1 MHMKK
6 ITYILTAL
14 LIAAIVG
21 LLIWGHGVRSAG
33 RSLIPAGIRRHIR
46 RRSVRRERRGFRKPA
61 AAPDVSESPSET
73 PPETSE
79 DAEEAYAQRVGKST
93 ASI

>member
-6 ITYILTAL
+6 IIYILTAL

-46 RRSVRRERRGFRKPA
+46 RRSVWRERRGFRKPA
-61 AAPDVSESPSET
+61 ACPRCQRIPFG
-73 PPETSE
+73 
-79 DAEEAYAQRVGKST
+79 DAAGNVGGRRRSLRT
-93 ASI
+93 ARR